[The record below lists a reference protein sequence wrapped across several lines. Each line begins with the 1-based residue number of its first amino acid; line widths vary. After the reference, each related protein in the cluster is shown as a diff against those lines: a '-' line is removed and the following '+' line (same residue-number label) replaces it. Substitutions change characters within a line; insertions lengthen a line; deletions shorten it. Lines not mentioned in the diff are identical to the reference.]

1 MALRCTRLSGGGAHA
16 ALCCFFFLTRLH
28 AKFESCLVTMPV
40 NNMPARTYDH
50 KYSAPRSARS
60 SGDLAYKLACDD
72 DKENGAAKGQALSP
86 SKIIKGVRGRAVGT
100 PTSHSVEWPLAARG
114 HSSGGLGS
122 SNGHADPEFTNS
134 LDSLAGIS
142 NIQVLPTWHRVLLFC
157 HSLYRTCR
165 LIFSRR
171 SWLFAKRYN

>member
-1 MALRCTRLSGGGAHA
+1 
-16 ALCCFFFLTRLH
+16 
-28 AKFESCLVTMPV
+28 MPV
-40 NNMPARTYDH
+40 NNMPARTFDH

-60 SGDLAYKLACDD
+60 SGELAFKLACDD

-86 SKIIKGVRGRAVGT
+86 SKIIKGVRGRALGT

-114 HSSGGLGS
+114 HSSGGVGS
-122 SNGHADPEFTNS
+122 SNGPALPEFTNS

-142 NIQVLPTWHRVLLFC
+142 NIQVLPGCRRGAVLFLFVIV
-157 HSLYRTCR
+157 LYRTCR
-165 LIFSRR
+165 RIFSRH